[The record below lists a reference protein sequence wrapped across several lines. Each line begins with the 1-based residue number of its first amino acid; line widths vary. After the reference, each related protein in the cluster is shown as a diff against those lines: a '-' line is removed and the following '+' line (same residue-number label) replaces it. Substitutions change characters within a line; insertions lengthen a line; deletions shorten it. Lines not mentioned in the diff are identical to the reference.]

1 MLVNVV
7 NTALVEGAYK
17 MKQYSVAAKTG
28 TAQLVE
34 KGKKTYAEG
43 EFIHTFFG
51 YTLRPTTPSF

>member
-7 NTALVEGAYK
+7 DNALVEGAYK

-34 KGKKTYAEG
+34 KGKKLTPKESSSIP
-43 EFIHTFFG
+43 FSV
-51 YTLRPTTPSF
+51 TLRPTTPSF